1 MGDDLG
7 VLAHHALQLLIL
19 GQVLLISLH
28 ILLEL
33 GNHIEQSMKSAHDF
47 LESVEDFGVVDI
59 GDVEALMDFFQFLF
73 YFP

>member
-1 MGDDLG
+1 
-7 VLAHHALQLLIL
+7 
-19 GQVLLISLH
+19 
-28 ILLEL
+28 
-33 GNHIEQSMKSAHDF
+33 MKSAHDF